1 MGTEPSRSASLEDRG
16 GSRYAARSRR
26 SQNDGVT
33 RRSDHAATRGSPGGD
48 VPRASGSSATDLPG
62 RVLERF
68 DRFQRRHPVVAIPLG
83 VLKKFG
89 DDRGG
94 QWAALVAYYGFF
106 SLFPLLLVF
115 ATLLSFAVQNNPELR
130 LRILDSTLSQF
141 PIIGSEIQRNLGH
154 LEGSVAALVVGIV
167 ASLWAGM
174 GVVITIQGA
183 LNDLWDIPRRAR
195 PNFLWS
201 RLRAL
206 LALVA
211 FGVAALAA
219 SVLAGIATTGSD
231 LALGTLAFAGTFLL
245 NAFVFAG
252 AFRYLTVA
260 RVRWRQVLPGALVAA
275 AAWMALLALGSWLVD
290 RQLRHATQLYGFFAI
305 VLGLLSWIYLG
316 AQVMLLSAE
325 MNVVLARR
333 LWPRGLRPPLTEA
346 DRHVL
351 SAQAEEAVAQA
362 AEDVHVHFHDLD
374 PLHAEDPLEEGQP
387 GTDPPQTGGP
397 AHRL

>member
-1 MGTEPSRSASLEDRG
+1 
-16 GSRYAARSRR
+16 
-26 SQNDGVT
+26 VT
-33 RRSDHAATRGSPGGD
+33 T
-48 VPRASGSSATDLPG
+48 TDLPG
-62 RVLERF
+62 RALERV
-68 DRFQRRHPVVAIPLG
+68 DHLQRRQTFLAVPVA
-83 VLKKFG
+83 VLKKYG

-115 ATLLSFAVQNNPELR
+115 ATLLSFAVQDDPDLR
-130 LRILDSTLSQF
+130 LRILDSALSRF
-141 PIIGSEIQRNLGH
+141 PIIGDEIQENLGH
-154 LEGSVAALVVGIV
+154 LEGSVAALVIGIV

-183 LNDLWDIPRRAR
+183 LNDLWDVPRRAR

-206 LALVA
+206 VALIA

-219 SVLAGIATTGSD
+219 SVLAGIGTTSGGVG
-231 LALGTLAFAGTFLL
+231 LRALAFAGTFLL
-245 NAFVFAG
+245 NAIVFAV

-260 RVRWRQVLPGALVAA
+260 RVQWRQILPGALVAA
-275 AAWMALLALGSWLVD
+275 AAWMALLVLGSWLID
-290 RQLRHATQLYGFFAI
+290 RQLRHATQLYGIFAL

-333 LWPRGLRPPLTEA
+333 LWPRGLRPPMTDV
-346 DRHVL
+346 DRLVL
-351 SAQAEEAVAQA
+351 SAQAEEAVALA
-362 AEDVHVHFHDLD
+362 AQDVHVHFHDLD
-374 PLHAEDPLEEGQP
+374 PLHEEDPLVHEPHPER
-387 GTDPPQTGGP
+387 DPPLPGGE

>member
-1 MGTEPSRSASLEDRG
+1 VQGVPTLSENYAPPDSSR
-16 GSRYAARSRR
+16 
-26 SQNDGVT
+26 QNDGVT
-33 RRSDHAATRGSPGGD
+33 HRSDHPT
-48 VPRASGSSATDLPG
+48 TDLPG

-68 DRFQRRHPVVAIPLG
+68 DRFQRRHSVVAIPLA

-115 ATLLSFAVQNNPELR
+115 ATLLSFAVQDNPQLR
-130 LRILDSTLSQF
+130 LRILDSALSQF
-141 PIIGSEIQRNLGH
+141 PIIGDEIQRNLGH

-206 LALVA
+206 LALIA

-219 SVLAGIATTGSD
+219 SVLAGIGTTGSG
-231 LALGTLAFAGTFLL
+231 LALRVVAFAGTFLL
-245 NAFVFAG
+245 NVLVFGG

-260 RVRWRQVLPGALVAA
+260 RVRRRQVLPGAIVAA
-275 AAWMALLALGSWLVD
+275 AAWMALLVLGTWLVD
-290 RQLRHATQLYGFFAI
+290 RQLRHATQLYGVFAI

-325 MNVVLARR
+325 MNVVLTRR
-333 LWPRGLRPPLTEA
+333 LWPRGLRPPMTGA
-346 DRHVL
+346 DREVL
-351 SAQAEEAVAQA
+351 SAQAEEAVARA
-362 AEDVHVHFHDLD
+362 AQDVHVHFHDLD
-374 PLHAEDPLEEGQP
+374 PLPEGDQLEEGHP
-387 GTDPPQTGGP
+387 EPDPPHAGGS

>member
-1 MGTEPSRSASLEDRG
+1 
-16 GSRYAARSRR
+16 
-26 SQNDGVT
+26 
-33 RRSDHAATRGSPGGD
+33 
-48 VPRASGSSATDLPG
+48 
-62 RVLERF
+62 
-68 DRFQRRHPVVAIPLG
+68 

-115 ATLLSFAVQNNPELR
+115 ATLLSFAVQDDPELR
-130 LRILDSTLSQF
+130 LRLLDSALSQF
-141 PIIGSEIQRNLGH
+141 PIIGSEIEENLGH

-183 LNDLWDIPRRAR
+183 LNDLWEVPRRAR
-195 PNFLWS
+195 PNLLSS

-206 LALVA
+206 LALIA
-211 FGVAALAA
+211 LGVAALVA
-219 SVLAGIATTGSD
+219 SVLAGIGTTSGGPG
-231 LALGTLAFAGTFLL
+231 LRGLAFAGTFLL
-245 NAFVFAG
+245 NALVFAS

-260 RVRWRQVLPGALVAA
+260 RVRWRQILPGALVAA
-275 AAWMALLALGSWLVD
+275 AAWMLLLVLGSWLVD
-290 RQLRHATQLYGFFAI
+290 RQLRHAQELYGVFAF

-325 MNVVLARR
+325 MNVVFARR
-333 LWPRGLRPPLTEA
+333 LWPRGLRPPMTEA
-346 DRHVL
+346 DRLVL
-351 SAQAEEAVAQA
+351 SSQAEEAVARA
-362 AEDVHVHFHDLD
+362 AEDVHVHFHDLE
-374 PLHAEDPLEEGQP
+374 PLPEDHPLVERHEP
-387 GTDPPQTGGP
+387 ERDPPDPGS

>member
-1 MGTEPSRSASLEDRG
+1 LSRAVPAGAENYAPPDV
-16 GSRYAARSRR
+16 SR
-26 SQNDGVT
+26 QNDRVT
-33 RRSDHAATRGSPGGD
+33 RRSDHPTN
-48 VPRASGSSATDLPG
+48 DLPG
-62 RVLERF
+62 RVLEPF
-68 DRFQRRHPVVAIPLG
+68 DRFQRRHPVVAIPLA

-115 ATLLSFAVQNNPELR
+115 ATLLSFAVQDDPKLR
-130 LRILDSTLSQF
+130 LRILDSALSQF
-141 PIIGSEIQRNLGH
+141 PIIGDEIQRNLGH

-183 LNDLWDIPRRAR
+183 LNDLWDVPRRAR

-206 LALVA
+206 LALIA

-219 SVLAGIATTGSD
+219 GVLAGIGTTGSD
-231 LALGTLAFAGTFLL
+231 PVFRALAFAGTFVV
-245 NAFVFAG
+245 NVFVFAS

-275 AAWMALLALGSWLVD
+275 TAWMALLALGSWLVD

-325 MNVVLARR
+325 MNVVLVRR
-333 LWPRGLRPPLTEA
+333 LWPRGLRPPMTEA
-346 DRHVL
+346 DREVL
-351 SAQAEEAVAQA
+351 SAQAEEAVARA
-362 AEDVHVHFHDLD
+362 AQDVHVHFHELD
-374 PLHAEDPLEEGQP
+374 PLPDGDPPEEGP
-387 GTDPPQTGGP
+387 PDPDPPRGAGS
-397 AHRL
+397 ARRL

>member
-1 MGTEPSRSASLEDRG
+1 
-16 GSRYAARSRR
+16 
-26 SQNDGVT
+26 VT
-33 RRSDHAATRGSPGGD
+33 GRSDHPATRENSPGEGTG
-48 VPRASGSSATDLPG
+48 ASGSPATDLPG
-62 RVLERF
+62 RALEGL
-68 DRFQRRHPVVAIPLG
+68 DRLQRRHPLLAVPVA

-115 ATLLSFAVQNNPELR
+115 ATLLSFAVQDDPQLR
-130 LRILDSTLSQF
+130 LRLLDSALSQF
-141 PIIGSEIQRNLGH
+141 PIIGSEIEENLGH

-183 LNDLWDIPRRAR
+183 LNDLWDVPRRAR
-195 PNFLWS
+195 PNLLSS

-206 LALVA
+206 LALIA
-211 FGVAALAA
+211 LGVAALVA
-219 SVLAGIATTGSD
+219 SVLAGIGTTSGG
-231 LALGTLAFAGTFLL
+231 LGLRGLAFAGTFLL
-245 NAFVFAG
+245 NALVFAS

-260 RVRWRQVLPGALVAA
+260 RVRWRQILPGALVAA
-275 AAWMALLALGSWLVD
+275 AAWMALLVLGSWLVD
-290 RQLRHATQLYGFFAI
+290 RQLRQAEQLYGFFAF

-316 AQVMLLSAE
+316 AQVMLLSAQ

-333 LWPRGLRPPLTEA
+333 LWPRGLRPPLTEV
-346 DRHVL
+346 DRVVL
-351 SAQAEEAVAQA
+351 STQAEEAVAR
-362 AEDVHVHFHDLD
+362 AEQDVHVHFHDLD
-374 PLHAEDPLEEGQP
+374 PLDREDPLVEGHAER
-387 GTDPPQTGGP
+387 DPPPPDGR

>member
-1 MGTEPSRSASLEDRG
+1 VQGVPTLSENYAPPDSSR
-16 GSRYAARSRR
+16 
-26 SQNDGVT
+26 QNDGVT
-33 RRSDHAATRGSPGGD
+33 HRSDHPT
-48 VPRASGSSATDLPG
+48 TDLPG

-68 DRFQRRHPVVAIPLG
+68 DRFQRRHSVVAIPLA

-115 ATLLSFAVQNNPELR
+115 ATLLSFAVQDNPQLR
-130 LRILDSTLSQF
+130 LRILDSALSQF
-141 PIIGSEIQRNLGH
+141 PIIGDEIQRNLGH

-206 LALVA
+206 LALIA

-219 SVLAGIATTGSD
+219 SVLAGIGTTGSG
-231 LALGTLAFAGTFLL
+231 LALRVVAFAGTFLL
-245 NAFVFAG
+245 NVLVFAG

-260 RVRWRQVLPGALVAA
+260 RVRRRQVLPGAIVAA
-275 AAWMALLALGSWLVD
+275 AAWMALLVLGTWLVD
-290 RQLRHATQLYGFFAI
+290 RQLRHATQLYGVFAI

-325 MNVVLARR
+325 MNVVLTRR
-333 LWPRGLRPPLTEA
+333 LWPRGLRPPMTGA
-346 DRHVL
+346 DREVL
-351 SAQAEEAVAQA
+351 SAQAEEAVARA
-362 AEDVHVHFHDLD
+362 AQDVHVHFHDLD
-374 PLHAEDPLEEGQP
+374 PLPEGDQLEEGHP
-387 GTDPPQTGGP
+387 EPDPPHAGGS